1 MKVNTIKQNIINNY
15 KQLSQMAKVSQK
27 DNQSFPLWGL
37 NYKKGRVSGFV
48 GQYGDI
54 SRNSA
59 EIKIKNDGIEM
70 IKKPFLSTWKG
81 TLNNINKML
90 EDTKANFE
98 NKDVVLK
105 RVVSLLCFPGG
116 TVFK

>member
-1 MKVNTIKQNIINNY
+1 MKIDAVKQNIVNNY
-15 KQLSQMAKVSQK
+15 KQLSQMAKVPQK

-48 GQYGDI
+48 GQTGDV

-59 EIKIKNDGIEM
+59 VIKIKDDEIEM
-70 IKKPFLSTWKG
+70 IKKPFLSTWKS

-98 NKDVVLK
+98 NKKVVSK
-105 RVVSLLCFPGG
+105 RVVSLLCFPKGSIL
-116 TVFK
+116 K